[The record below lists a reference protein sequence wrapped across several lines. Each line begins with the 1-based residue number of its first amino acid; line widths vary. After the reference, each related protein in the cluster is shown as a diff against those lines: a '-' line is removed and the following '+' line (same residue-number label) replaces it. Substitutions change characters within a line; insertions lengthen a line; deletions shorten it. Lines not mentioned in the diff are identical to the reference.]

1 MNQKNLEIID
11 KMILKAK
18 LRFLDKNLEIK
29 EAYAD
34 IQNQIEFR
42 LSEYIERKEKFALER
57 LISNEIFQNDLEYE
71 KIEKLIYFL
80 NLYDKLDLD
89 FEEIIKNLLKK
100 YQNQCES

>member
-100 YQNQCES
+100 YQNQCKS